1 MLYRYKYL
9 SCITYKLFCLV
20 FLYIS
25 SHHTTSHHTTSHMQT
40 IILFLSC
47 LYVSTGF
54 VNSLCISSL
63 RGCNVKMAG
72 VTPPRPPSFRKQPPL
87 PIWNKI
93 SSGLKNRSRK
103 WFIDRAERLG
113 VPWTA
118 VTNVYK
124 ENTSF
129 YRCVHLKEKL
139 ENTEL
144 QYPNYYTKPFHGYD
158 HGNLNWQAAFEAEA
172 ATLSISSNYWKEVD
186 PYTSEQWL
194 RNNITQS
201 IEIYRSLHALPQPDN
216 IVDIGCSIG
225 ISTEFL
231 KSTYKNAHVW
241 GLDLSPYFLAIASYR
256 NELYQ
261 HNIYYAH
268 GNAERLPFSDNS
280 LDIVTFQFVLHEVP
294 QGPTVQ
300 MLNEVMRVLKPDG
313 TIFIID
319 LEPTK
324 LKSTLSQS
332 QFRRWA
338 FEVTEPHIY
347 GYYQQDLTETMLS
360 CGFRNIVKYSNDPLN
375 SVWCAIKKDDH
386 MYELSNSL
394 SSSTLPPKNNTF
406 LQNPP
411 KPKPPIID
419 LAA

>member
-1 MLYRYKYL
+1 MFL
-9 SCITYKLFCLV
+9 SF
-20 FLYIS
+20 
-25 SHHTTSHHTTSHMQT
+25 TSTL
-40 IILFLSC
+40 ISC
-47 LYVSTGF
+47 LYLSTF
-54 VNSLCISSL
+54 IVVPIDSLCL
-63 RGCNVKMAG
+63 RRHSVSMLGA
-72 VTPPRPPSFRKQPPL
+72 TPPRKPLPL

-93 SSGLKNRSRK
+93 SSGLKQRSRK
-103 WFIDRAERLG
+103 WFIERAERLG

-124 ENTSF
+124 ENASF
-129 YRCVHLKEKL
+129 YRCAQLKDDL
-139 ENTEL
+139 ENKEL
-144 QYPNYYTKPFHGYD
+144 HYPSYYTKPFHGYD

-172 ATLSISSNYWKEVD
+172 ATLSISSNYWKGVD

-194 RNNITQS
+194 RNNITQT
-201 IEIYRSLHALPQPDN
+201 IETYRSLHQLPLPDK
-216 IVDIGCSIG
+216 IVDVGCSIG

-231 KSTYKNAHVW
+231 KNTFRNAHVW

-256 NELYQ
+256 NELYK

-294 QGPTVQ
+294 EVPTVQ
-300 MLNEVMRVLKPDG
+300 MLNEVMRVLKPGG

-324 LKSTLSQS
+324 LQSTLSQS

-347 GYYQQDLTETMLS
+347 GYYKRDLTKLLENNHFLNVQTA
-360 CGFRNIVKYSNDPLN
+360 RNDPINTIWMGIKLN
-375 SVWCAIKKDDH
+375 TTFSVDYSKKIEENEETTNI
-386 MYELSNSL
+386 Y
-394 SSSTLPPKNNTF
+394 SSQREMLM
-406 LQNPP
+406 
-411 KPKPPIID
+411 D
-419 LAA
+419 YA